1 MICLFRL
8 GACVLRGMMPMQY
21 TGHIY
26 ADAVHYAMTNAMAAS
41 PSPAARV
48 TGLRELLYDL
58 AQSIPA
64 AWQTATR
71 EVLEQRESSI
81 DQIVHKL
88 SIDLGYA
95 TEPIRYNVL
104 SSVLLVALTIKQMTS
119 AAQRTAAPR
128 ATALLAVRPN

>member
-1 MICLFRL
+1 
-8 GACVLRGMMPMQY
+8 MQY

-41 PSPAARV
+41 SSLAVREM
-48 TGLRELLYDL
+48 GLRELLYEL

-64 AWQTATR
+64 SWQTASR
-71 EVLEQRESSI
+71 ELLSQREASI
-81 DQIVHKL
+81 DRIVHML

-119 AAQRTAAPR
+119 AAQRAAAQRAAAPR
-128 ATALLAVRPN
+128 AAALLAVRPN